1 MIKTMAKIVGM
12 TPMVDTPFATLV
24 LVEMLA
30 LENVVFSGISIVEFD
45 TIYKIPGTNTI
56 RTAITRNWMTP
67 STTASSFTPAFF
79 AILRTVGSTPERILS
94 IFDCSSSLRNMRIPL
109 KMFLGLSPHR
119 EQHEHTDDE
128 HDGKNGGNHTN
139 R

>member
-1 MIKTMAKIVGM
+1 MIKTIAKIVGM

-30 LENVVFSGISIVEFD
+30 LENGVFSGISIVELD
-45 TIYKIPGTNTI
+45 TTYKIPGTKTINTA
-56 RTAITRNWMTP
+56 RTTNWMMP

-79 AILRTVGSTPERILS
+79 AILRMVGSTPERILS
-94 IFDCSSSLRNMRIPL
+94 IFDCSSSLRNMRITP

-119 EQHEHTDDE
+119 QKHQHTDDE
-128 HDGKNGGNHTN
+128 HDGKDGGNHTN